1 MDGWMGGSGWWDGST
16 SVNGVRNVASGWFL
30 EARMTERRLRR
41 ATRQRSM
48 TYHLS
53 DTALSL
59 EGGQI
64 NETLFKIQSFVKR
77 LKH

>member
-1 MDGWMGGSGWWDGST
+1 
-16 SVNGVRNVASGWFL
+16 
-30 EARMTERRLRR
+30 MTERRLRR